1 VSIFDV
7 RHQPRAHWLIQRAL
21 AGDRLPHAY
30 IFHGPDGV
38 GKETFA
44 IGLARLLLCASPR
57 ERDVSSIPELAD
69 WSGPARDACGECEDC
84 RAARAE
90 THPDLHLIYRQLNR
104 YHPDPV
110 VRERK
115 ALDLGVDVVRH
126 FVIDSVGAKPA
137 RGRAKVFII
146 READRITPAAQNALL
161 KTLEEPPPTTFLIL
175 LVASLDRL
183 LETTYSRC
191 QLIPFAPLPTPF
203 VAQRLGELRPELPAA
218 QAEFLARLAQGSLG
232 AARQYA
238 EDDIGQ
244 YHERLIRTLS
254 DLSSAAACD
263 VATEIIDD
271 AKSLGKRYRERDPD
285 ASDTE
290 GQRRGLKVLLSL
302 MAAWYRDRM
311 LASSAAPELVATT
324 SPAAV
329 LAEPR
334 ARLAPM
340 QSADAI
346 GAIATAERQLDLNA
360 NVQLCLESLLF
371 KLARL
376 TER

>member
-1 VSIFDV
+1 MSIFDV

-38 GKETFA
+38 GKEAFA
-44 IGLARLLLCASPR
+44 VGLAHLLLCSSPR
-57 ERDVSSIPELAD
+57 DREVSSIPELSD
-69 WSGPARDACGECEDC
+69 WRGPARDACGECDDC
-84 RAARAE
+84 RAARAD

-183 LETTYSRC
+183 LETTCSRC
-191 QLIPFAPLPTPF
+191 QLIPFAPLPTSF
-203 VAQRLGELRPELPAA
+203 VAEKLGELCPALPAA
-218 QAEFLARLAQGSLG
+218 QAEFIARLASGSLG

-238 EDDIGQ
+238 EDDVGS
-244 YHERLIRTLS
+244 YNERVSATLS
-254 DLSSAAACD
+254 DISSAAVCA
-263 VATEIIDD
+263 VAKEIIDD
-271 AKSLGKRYRERDPD
+271 AKSLAKRHRERDPD
-285 ASDTE
+285 ISDTE
-290 GQRRGLKVLLSL
+290 GQRRGLKVLFSL
-302 MAAWYRDRM
+302 MASWYRDRM
-311 LASSAAPELVATT
+311 LASSTVEELVTHAG
-324 SPAAV
+324 PAAV
-329 LAEPR
+329 LTEPR
-334 ARLAPM
+334 TRLTPM

-360 NVQLCLESLLF
+360 NVQLCLESLLIH
-371 KLARL
+371 LARL
-376 TER
+376 TEP